1 MNAPAYRQLQPGD
14 PAPWFRQRCT
24 SNEDYAFDSVAGRYI
39 LLAFLGSAGSA
50 AVAARW
56 AFVQAQGDLFDDER
70 LAFFGVSADPA
81 DEAQGRLRERLPGMR
96 HFWDADRRV
105 SRLYG
110 ALPLQAA
117 GDEESYRPFWLL
129 LDPNLQVRALLP
141 FAADAA
147 ELPSLLALL
156 QGLPPVARFA
166 GVELHAPVI
175 QIPAIFEP
183 AFCARLIDAYRR
195 HGGEVSGFMQEV
207 DGRTVGRHDPRH
219 KVRNDHL
226 VEDEA
231 LKREIQLRIRRRVAG
246 VIRQVHCFEATRMER
261 YLVACYDAADGGH
274 FRAHRDNTTRGT
286 AHRRFALSINLND
299 DFEGGE
305 LHFPE
310 YGPRRYKP
318 PAGHGVVFSCSL
330 LHAVDPV
337 RRGQR
342 FAFLPFLYDE
352 AAAAQREAN
361 AGALVSDEPAYRA
374 GGEPPERAAG
384 R

>member
-1 MNAPAYRQLQPGD
+1 MSAAYRQLQPGD
-14 PAPWFRQRCT
+14 PAPWFRQRST
-24 SNEDYAFDSVAGRYI
+24 SNPDYAFDSVAGRYI
-39 LLAFLGSAGSA
+39 VLCFLGTVG
-50 AVAARW
+50 
-56 AFVQAQGDLFDDER
+56 QPGGAQRLALAEAQRTLFDDDHI
-70 LAFFGVSADPA
+70 AFFGVSADPQ

-96 HFWDADRRV
+96 HFWDFDRRV

-110 ALPLQAA
+110 ALPLQPQPPA
-117 GDEESYRPFWLL
+117 EEVYRPFWLL
-129 LDPNLQVRALLP
+129 LNPNLQVRALLP
-141 FAADAA
+141 FANDDSD
-147 ELPSLLALL
+147 LPVLLDLL
-156 QGLPPVARFA
+156 RTLPPVGGFA
-166 GVELHAPVI
+166 GTDLHAPVI

-183 AFCARLIDAYRR
+183 TFCERLIGEYRR

-219 KVRNDHL
+219 KVRFDHL

-231 LKREIQLRIRRRVAG
+231 LKREIQQRIRRRVAG

-299 DFEGGE
+299 DFDGGE

-310 YGPRRYKP
+310 YGTRRYKP
-318 PAGHGVVFSCSL
+318 PAGSGVVFSCSL

-342 FAFLPFLYDE
+342 FAFLPFLYDD
-352 AAAAQREAN
+352 AAAALREAN
-361 AGALVSDEPAYRA
+361 QGYLADKDAGYRA
-374 GGEPPERAAG
+374 GG
-384 R
+384 

>member
-1 MNAPAYRQLQPGD
+1 MPAAYRQLQPGD
-14 PAPWFRQRCT
+14 PAPWFRQRNT
-24 SNEDYAFDSVAGRYI
+24 SNPDYAFDSVAGRYI
-39 LLAFLGSAGSA
+39 LLCFLGSAGLPGA
-50 AVAARW
+50 AQRI
-56 AFVQAQGDLFDDER
+56 AFVQAHGALFDDER
-70 LAFFGVSADPA
+70 IAFFGVSADPA

-96 HFWDADRRV
+96 HFWDFDRRV

-110 ALPLQAA
+110 ALPIEPADA
-117 GDEESYRPFWLL
+117 GEEVFRPFWLL
-129 LDPNLQVRALLP
+129 LNPNLQVRALLP
-141 FAADAA
+141 FANDDSD
-147 ELPSLLALL
+147 LPALRALL
-156 QGLPPVARFA
+156 EALPPVAEFA
-166 GVELHAPVI
+166 GAGLHAPVI

-183 AFCARLIDAYRR
+183 DFCARLIDAYRR

-219 KVRNDHL
+219 KVRLDHL
-226 VEDEA
+226 IEDEA
-231 LKREIQLRIRRRVAG
+231 LRREIQQRIRRRVAG

-310 YGPRRYKP
+310 YGARRYKP
-318 PAGHGVVFSCSL
+318 AAGSGVVFSCSL

-337 RRGQR
+337 RRGRR
-342 FAFLPFLYDE
+342 FAFLPFLYDD
-352 AAAAQREAN
+352 AAAALREAN
-361 AGALVSDEPAYRA
+361 QAFLAEKDALYRA
-374 GGEPPERAAG
+374 DGG
-384 R
+384 

>member
-1 MNAPAYRQLQPGD
+1 MSAAYRLLQPGD
-14 PAPWFRQRCT
+14 PAPWFRQRNT
-24 SNEDYAFDSVAGRYI
+24 SNPDYAFDSVAGRYI
-39 LLAFLGSAGSA
+39 LLCFLGSAGQSGGA
-50 AVAARW
+50 QRL
-56 AFVQAQGDLFDDER
+56 AFAEAQRALFDDDR
-70 LAFFGVSADPA
+70 LAFFGVSADPQ
-81 DEAQGRLRERLPGMR
+81 DEAQGRLQERLPGMR
-96 HFWDADRRV
+96 HFWDFDRRV

-110 ALPLQAA
+110 ALPLQPQPAA
-117 GDEESYRPFWLL
+117 EEVYRPFWLL
-129 LDPNLQVRALLP
+129 LNPNLQVRALLP
-141 FAADAA
+141 FANDDSD
-147 ELPSLLALL
+147 LPALL
-156 QGLPPVARFA
+156 ELLGTLPPVAGFA
-166 GVELHAPVI
+166 GTDLHAPVI

-183 AFCARLIDAYRR
+183 AFCEQLIGEYRR

-219 KVRNDHL
+219 KVRSDHL

-231 LKREIQLRIRRRVAG
+231 LKREIQQRIRRRVAS

-318 PAGHGVVFSCSL
+318 PAGSGVVFSCSL

-342 FAFLPFLYDE
+342 FAFLPFLYDD
-352 AAAAQREAN
+352 AAAALREAN
-361 AGALVSDEPAYRA
+361 QAFLAEKDAGYRA
-374 GGEPPERAAG
+374 GG
-384 R
+384 